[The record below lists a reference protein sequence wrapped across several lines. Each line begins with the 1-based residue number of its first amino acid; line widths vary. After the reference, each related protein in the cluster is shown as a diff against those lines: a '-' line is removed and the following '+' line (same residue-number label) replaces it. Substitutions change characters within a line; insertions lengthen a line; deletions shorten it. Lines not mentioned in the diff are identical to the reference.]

1 MASRHYGAPV
11 APVIEMALRAGMQH
25 SAQSVHARAVDS
37 AAGHGGRRAADG
49 AMAVQITISVPD
61 DLGQRLQPYRER
73 LPELLERGLRDA
85 MAEQAGAAH
94 DEQAIIAALVSQ
106 PTPEQV
112 LALRPSPTLQQRVSD
127 LLARSKAGQLLR
139 DDERELDRLLLLDHL
154 VRLAK
159 ARAAL
164 ARG

>member
-1 MASRHYGAPV
+1 MV
-11 APVIEMALRAGMQH
+11 
-25 SAQSVHARAVDS
+25 
-37 AAGHGGRRAADG
+37 
-49 AMAVQITISVPD
+49 VQITISVPD

-85 MAEQAGAAH
+85 MAEQAGATH
-94 DEQAIIAALVSQ
+94 DEQDIITILTSQ

-112 LALRPSPTLQQRVSD
+112 LALRPSPALQQRISN
-127 LLARSKAGQLLR
+127 LLARSKAGQLPR
-139 DDERELDRLLLLDHL
+139 DDERELDRLLLLEHL
-154 VRLAK
+154 VRVAK